1 MKRKVHI
8 SEKISGADHKQE
20 MSSVWGH
27 RWVIGQQGGHSLWMF
42 CAKAS
47 SQQYILMNFM
57 QLKISFISL
66 TRRSVT
72 ATHFLRKYAV
82 SLDASI
88 CPDRNKGNDDK
99 GK

>member
-1 MKRKVHI
+1 
-8 SEKISGADHKQE
+8 
-20 MSSVWGH
+20 
-27 RWVIGQQGGHSLWMF
+27 MF

-57 QLKISFISL
+57 QPKISFISL

-72 ATHFLRKYAV
+72 DTHFLRKYAV

-88 CPDRNKGNDDK
+88 CPDRNRGNDDK
-99 GK
+99 RSKWQERK